1 MKELYQRFDQWMFG
15 YGSPVTLGVF
25 RAIFATLIVL
35 GLLIQAGD
43 IVTWFGVN
51 GLSPASAALRADRG
65 GLTFNPLAQI
75 QNDSL
80 VFFLYWVIVV
90 FGILTALGV
99 WTKGSSIILAIG
111 IVAIHHRSPFIL
123 NAGDT
128 LARVIAI
135 YMALAP
141 VGAAFSVDAWLKK
154 KNNQPL
160 VTEVSLWPQRLVQLQ
175 LAIVYLTTVL
185 IKLQGPA
192 WRNGFASWYPTQLI
206 EFKKFSVPGFVDS
219 LPVIIFTTYA
229 TLVIELALATLIFWK
244 PARKW
249 VVLSGIALHL
259 GIEYRMNIPLFA
271 FVMIA
276 CYLCHYS
283 GDEVQAFLDRISV
296 RFRPKVS
303 HA

>member
-1 MKELYQRFDQWMFG
+1 MKSLYQRFDQWMFG
-15 YGSPVTLGVF
+15 YGSPLTLGVF
-25 RAIFATLIVL
+25 RAVFASLIVL

-43 IVTWFGVN
+43 IVTWFGAN

-65 GLTFNPLAQI
+65 SLTFNPLAHI

-80 VFFLYWVIVV
+80 TFFLYWIIVL
-90 FGILTALGV
+90 FGILTAFGL

-111 IVAIHHRSPFIL
+111 IVAIHHRSPFII
-123 NAGDT
+123 NAGDS
-128 LARVIAI
+128 LARLVAI
-135 YMALAP
+135 YMAFAP
-141 VGAAFSVDAWLKK
+141 VGAAFSIDAWLKK

-160 VTEVSLWPQRLVQLQ
+160 VTEVSLWPQRLIQLQ
-175 LAIVYLTTVL
+175 LAILYLTTVL

-206 EFKKFSVPGFVDS
+206 EFKKFSVPGFFDA
-219 LPVIIFTTYA
+219 LPVVIFTTYA
-229 TLVIELALATLIFWK
+229 TLIVEFALATLIFWK

-249 VVLSGIALHL
+249 VVLAGVALHL

-271 FVMIA
+271 FVMISS
-276 CYLCHYS
+276 YLCHYS
-283 GDEVQAFLDRISV
+283 GEEIQGLLDRIFAL
-296 RFRPKVS
+296 FRPKVS